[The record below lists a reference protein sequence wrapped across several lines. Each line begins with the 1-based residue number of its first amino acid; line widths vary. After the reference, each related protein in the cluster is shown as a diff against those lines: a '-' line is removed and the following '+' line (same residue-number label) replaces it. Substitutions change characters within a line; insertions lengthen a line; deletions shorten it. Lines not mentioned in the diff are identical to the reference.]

1 MGYAQ
6 TSPSDSYL
14 TPSPAILVLAR
25 FKLCSFGIPKVLS
38 SSMESSLIPLL
49 EETSSISKLWCHC
62 NKEGRKDH
70 HIFNGSA
77 TTYSRKRKSPATEI
91 QFKLFKRFY

>member
-6 TSPSDSYL
+6 TSPSASYL

-25 FKLCSFGIPKVLS
+25 FKLCSFGIPNVLS

-62 NKEGRKDH
+62 NKKEEKSTTLLMKAPRLRRKD
-70 HIFNGSA
+70 
-77 TTYSRKRKSPATEI
+77 KSPATEI
-91 QFKLFKRFY
+91 QFKLYKRFY